1 MDVDLHV
8 LDPRRARESAPNLTL
23 VSSPFE
29 FAPEDPDLDPE
40 YVVLEE
46 FTSASLDQREDVID
60 GLSDHDSKPN
70 PFM

>member
-8 LDPRRARESAPNLTL
+8 LDPRRARESTPDLTL
-23 VSSPFE
+23 VSSPSE

-70 PFM
+70 PLM